1 MKLTKLFTTVL
12 LGAAVVFA
20 GCKAK
25 TAKDLIVNKW
35 RITGMEGKSLEG
47 MPDSIR
53 TKIYASATMEFKNDG
68 KFITSDMGNGVKQG
82 TYSVSSDGKTLF
94 STDEGATSTDTLNIM
109 EITGNKMVIAD
120 RKSDVKITFGIK

>member
-1 MKLTKLFTTVL
+1 
-12 LGAAVVFA
+12 
-20 GCKAK
+20 
-25 TAKDLIVNKW
+25 
-35 RITGMEGKSLEG
+35 
-47 MPDSIR
+47 
-53 TKIYASATMEFKNDG
+53 MEFKNDG